1 MKTGVVNRSLE
12 KQRGMRLQATLFVLL
27 KLTFEF
33 ASCTELHVTHGST
46 LELPCVMFQL
56 DISGAAI
63 TWTFQGKDVSPQS
76 TGPVRV
82 KKEGLYLSI
91 PHVTSAD
98 EGKYECLVKVN
109 NVEMISSYD
118 IKVAASSV
126 YTIKVSLGS
135 RAHLP
140 CHFPTSSQVSTN
152 AFWFRETDAGKKMS
166 LNLEDDIL
174 NDIQRFSLI
183 YPFDSD
189 QTVLIRDTVLEDA
202 GIYHCESAA
211 GQKLSTV
218 RLMVQAAPTPPPFL
232 CKDMNTAW
240 EPCQDES
247 SRTGEPILQESLT
260 EFSMKL
266 YTYLRESNP
275 SRNLLF
281 SPISI
286 SGMFSHLLLGAK
298 NDTRKAIERAVC
310 VPHDFHCLHV
320 HMKKLREKLSGSL
333 QMASQIF
340 YNPQMNLTE
349 SFTDQSI
356 EFYDAQPTRLLNTSE
371 ENTQMINSW
380 VANKTN
386 NKITQLVDSISPS
399 TQLILLN
406 AVSFSGQWK
415 VKFGPGPSKGLFTKL
430 NGDLVKV
437 PLLYHRGY
445 MTATKYVLEL
455 KAQVA
460 RFALSGDSSLYILVP
475 RTYKVEDLQQLE
487 AKMTDTAVLQMIE
500 EMKTTSP
507 HPVEVSL
514 PRIKLDV
521 QPDMNIVMKK
531 LGLSSLFE
539 EANLCGLYSED
550 RLLLDDARHRAFLA
564 LTEDGVE
571 AGAATAMGFAR
582 SFPSFSAMQ
591 PFVMLL
597 WSDQANVPLF
607 IGRVTEP

>member
-1 MKTGVVNRSLE
+1 
-12 KQRGMRLQATLFVLL
+12 MRLQATLFVLL
-27 KLTFEF
+27 QLIFELS
-33 ASCTELHVTHGST
+33 SCTQLQVTQGST
-46 LELPCVMFQL
+46 LELPCVMFQS

-63 TWTFQGKDVSPQS
+63 TWKFQGKDVSPQS

-91 PHVTSAD
+91 SPVTSAN
-98 EGKYECLVKVN
+98 EGEYVCLVKQD
-109 NVEMISSYD
+109 NVEMISSYN
-118 IKVAASSV
+118 IKVAASSE
-126 YTIKVSLGS
+126 YTIKVSQGS
-135 RAHLP
+135 EAYLP
-140 CHFPTSSQVSTN
+140 CHFPTGGQVSAN
-152 AFWFRETDAGKKMS
+152 AVWFRETDAVKKMS
-166 LNLEDDIL
+166 LNLDDDSRVD
-174 NDIQRFSLI
+174 NQRFTLL
-183 YPFDSD
+183 YPGDSD
-189 QTVLIRDTVLEDA
+189 QTVLIKDTVMEDA

-218 RLMVQAAPTPPPFL
+218 HIIVEAAPTPPPFL
-232 CKDMNTAW
+232 CKGMSTAW
-240 EPCQDES
+240 EPCEDVR

-260 EFSMKL
+260 DFSMKL
-266 YTYLRESNP
+266 YSFLRESNP
-275 SRNLLF
+275 SSNLLF

-298 NDTRKAIERAVC
+298 GETRKVIERAVC

-333 QMASQIF
+333 QMASQIY

-349 SFTDQSI
+349 SFTNQSI
-356 EFYDAQPTRLLNTSE
+356 EFYDAKPTRLLNGSE

-415 VKFGPGPSKGLFTKL
+415 VKFSPGSSNGLFTKL
-430 NGDLVKV
+430 NGDMVKV
-437 PLLYHRGY
+437 PLLYHKGY
-445 MTATKYVLEL
+445 MTAMKYVVEL

-460 RFALSGDSSLYILVP
+460 RFALSGDSSLYVLVP
-475 RTYKVEDLQQLE
+475 RTYNVDDLQQLE
-487 AKMTDTAVLQMIE
+487 DKMTDEVVLRMIKE
-500 EMKTTSP
+500 IKATTP
-507 HPVEVSL
+507 HAVEVSL

-521 QPDMNIVMKK
+521 QPNMHIVMKK

-550 RLLLDDARHRAFLA
+550 RLVLDDARHRAFLA

-607 IGRVTEP
+607 IGRVTDP

>member
-1 MKTGVVNRSLE
+1 MPILE

-27 KLTFEF
+27 QLIFELS
-33 ASCTELHVTHGST
+33 SCTELQVTHGST
-46 LELPCVMFQL
+46 LELPCVMFQS

-82 KKEGLYLSI
+82 KKGGLYLSI
-91 PHVTSAD
+91 SPVTSAD
-98 EGKYECLVKVN
+98 EGQYVCLVKLN

-126 YTIKVSLGS
+126 YTIKVSQGS
-135 RAHLP
+135 HTHLP
-140 CHFPTSSQVSTN
+140 CHFPTSSQVSAN
-152 AFWFRETDAGKKMS
+152 AFWFRETDAGMKMS

-202 GIYHCESAA
+202 GTYHCESAA

-218 RLMVQAAPTPPPFL
+218 RLIVQAAPTPPPFL

-247 SRTGEPILQESLT
+247 SRTGEPILQESLR
-260 EFSMKL
+260 EFSMNL
-266 YTYLRESNP
+266 YSYLRESNP
-275 SRNLLF
+275 SSNLLF

-310 VPHDFHCLHV
+310 LPHDFHCLHV

-445 MTATKYVLEL
+445 MMATKYVLEL

-487 AKMTDTAVLQMIE
+487 DQMTDTAVLQMIE

-521 QPDMNIVMKK
+521 QPDMTIVMKK

-539 EANLCGLYSED
+539 EPNLCGLYSED

-571 AGAATAMGFAR
+571 AGAATAIGFAR

-607 IGRVTEP
+607 IGRVTDP